1 MKIENFVR
9 IIDGRLRTTPPID
22 AFASITLESSRVSHG
37 DLFIDT
43 TASRELIHQ
52 ALEKGAYAIV
62 TTLPFANEDEECAW
76 IEVTS
81 IEQILIKLLRY
92 TITQKSLDILLLS
105 PVQESL
111 LEMIQ
116 TPRSIKRLRN
126 DLFGI
131 VKTIL
136 GAKEE
141 ERFCLSN
148 PTLAQHIAP
157 ASKSV
162 ETTLHVKPN
171 VMAKG
176 LFLSSF
182 GHNERYYTEQK
193 IPSLFVEELLCLL
206 GFCDTHEITYSLEHL
221 GFCEH
226 FYPQFITHALCKKE
240 FGSSD
245 KALIFE
251 PSPSLV
257 PSLIAY
263 LQSQV
268 DSAHLILC
276 LPKTFHE
283 TLDFNGR
290 TILFESIEELA
301 ILGDTSFQYALI
313 LGDKEMFEPLF
324 IKTFT
329 TQPSL
334 F

>member
-43 TASRELIHQ
+43 TASRELIHH

-62 TTLPFANEDEECAW
+62 TTLTFANEDEECAW
-76 IEVTS
+76 IEVAS

-92 TITQKSLDILLLS
+92 TITQKSLDIILLS
-105 PVQESL
+105 SVQEAL

-126 DLFGI
+126 DLFSI

-136 GAKEE
+136 SAKEE

-148 PTLAQHIAP
+148 PTLAHDIAP
-157 ASKSV
+157 ASQSI
-162 ETTLHVKPN
+162 ETTLHVKPT

-182 GHNERYYTEQK
+182 WHNERYYVEQK

-206 GFCDTHEITYSLEHL
+206 AFCDTHEIAYSLEHL

-251 PSPSLV
+251 PSPLLI
-257 PSLIAY
+257 PSLIGY
-263 LQSQV
+263 LQTQV
-268 DSAHLILC
+268 DASHLILC
-276 LPKTFHE
+276 LPKTFQE
-283 TLDFNGR
+283 TLDFSGK
-290 TILFESIEELA
+290 TILFERVEELA
-301 ILGDTSFQYALI
+301 VLCDTSFQYALI
-313 LGDKEMFEPLF
+313 LGDKETYEPLF

>member
-9 IIDGRLRTTPPID
+9 IIDGKLQTTPPID

-62 TTLPFANEDEECAW
+62 TTLTFANEDEECAW
-76 IEVTS
+76 IEVNS
-81 IEQILIKLLRY
+81 IDQTLIKLLRY

-126 DLFGI
+126 DLFSI
-131 VKTIL
+131 VKTVL
-136 GAKEE
+136 NAKEE

-148 PTLAQHIAP
+148 PTLAQLIAP
-157 ASKSV
+157 ASQSI
-162 ETTLHVKPN
+162 ETTLHVKPT

-182 GHNERYYTEQK
+182 WHNERYYAEQK

-206 GFCDTHEITYSLEHL
+206 AFCDTHGIVYSLEHL
-221 GFCEH
+221 GFCDH

-251 PSPSLV
+251 PLSSLI

-263 LQSQV
+263 LLTQV
-268 DSAHLILC
+268 DASHVILC
-276 LPKTFHE
+276 VPKTFQE
-283 TLDFNGR
+283 ALDFSGK

-313 LGDKEMFEPLF
+313 LGDKEACEPLF

-329 TQPSL
+329 NQPSL